1 MNFEK
6 FMKSNQKVKD
16 NVHLAVSKNFVEEDG
31 LPILW
36 EIKSMSALEVE
47 QLRREYF
54 EAVKL
59 AGGKAGMSD
68 YTAYF
73 ASASV
78 VYPDLTSAS
87 LQDSYGVMGA
97 KNLLLAMVDAGEY
110 KALLEVIVKLNGL
123 DKGLTE
129 LVGEA
134 KN

>member
-1 MNFEK
+1 MGFEK
-6 FMKSNQKVKD
+6 FMKFNQKVKE
-16 NVHLAVSKNFVEEDG
+16 NVFLPVSANFKEEDG
-31 LPILW
+31 SIALW
-36 EIKSMSALEVE
+36 EIRAMSAMEVE
-47 QLRREYF
+47 KLREDF
-54 EAVKL
+54 FTASKA
-59 AGGKAGMSD
+59 AGKKTNMSS

-73 ASASV
+73 VAASV
-78 VYPDLTSAS
+78 VSPNLESAT

-97 KNLLLAMVDAGEY
+97 ENLLLAMVDAGEY